1 LDPAWSANVGEVV
14 DTIELGPPEP
24 SGNEISY
31 PVGPNQLERIFA
43 LVAVPTALGLTSLVI
58 AMASLMVVDP
68 ASEIGDVDLF
78 TRISTAD
85 GNLVALRWAS
95 GLRALAALVALVIAV
110 LAARALIGRRARVRV
125 GASAPEAD
133 NPASLDA
140 LEASAIA
147 AIPAPAP
154 WQATVIGSAM
164 LVSLL
169 SFAFNVA
176 AFGYAMASH
185 VPQAQPSQ
193 LGF

>member
-1 LDPAWSANVGEVV
+1 VPDVV

-24 SGNEISY
+24 SNDNNEISY

-43 LVAVPTALGLTSLVI
+43 LVAVPAALGVTAL
-58 AMASLMVVDP
+58 VVDP

-78 TRISTAD
+78 TRISNAD

-95 GLRALAALVALVIAV
+95 GLRSLAALIAFV
-110 LAARALIGRRARVRV
+110 LAVVAARVLIGRRAWVRV

-140 LEASAIA
+140 LEAA
-147 AIPAPAP
+147 AVAAVPPPVP
-154 WQATVIGSAM
+154 WQATIVGSAM

-169 SFAFNVA
+169 SFAFNAA
-176 AFGYAMASH
+176 AFAYAMAGH
-185 VPQAQPSQ
+185 VPQAQPSP

>member
-1 LDPAWSANVGEVV
+1 VPDVV

-24 SGNEISY
+24 SNDNNEISY

-43 LVAVPTALGLTSLVI
+43 LVAVPAALGVTALVV

-78 TRISTAD
+78 TRISNAD

-95 GLRALAALVALVIAV
+95 GLRSLAALIAFV
-110 LAARALIGRRARVRV
+110 LAVVAARVLIGRRAWVRV

-140 LEASAIA
+140 LEAA
-147 AIPAPAP
+147 AVAAVPPPVP
-154 WQATVIGSAM
+154 WQATIVGSAM

-169 SFAFNVA
+169 SFAFNAA
-176 AFGYAMASH
+176 AFAYAMAGH
-185 VPQAQPSQ
+185 VPQAQPSP